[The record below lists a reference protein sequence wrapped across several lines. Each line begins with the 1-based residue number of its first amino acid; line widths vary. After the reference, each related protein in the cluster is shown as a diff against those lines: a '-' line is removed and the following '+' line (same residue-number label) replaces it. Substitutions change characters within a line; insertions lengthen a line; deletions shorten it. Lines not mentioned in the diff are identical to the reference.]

1 MKKDIRLKILLL
13 GLLACLS
20 VGVTSAA
27 SPEWLEK
34 MKQIR
39 LLESKRQ
46 DVVALFG
53 PAKPAGNALIDTWG
67 LVHGSLSA
75 IYASGE
81 CVAKTENGKTKLLG
95 WRVPK
100 DTVIEISFSLNKPV
114 SPKKLGIDLSRLR
127 GEQVRTKLAHSTLMM
142 KPPVHSTTQ
151 SMARSRKLAFIRGLS
166 WTTLTANRSPKDNAD
181 EISGAF

>member
-67 LVHGSLSA
+67 LVDGSLSA

-127 GEQVRTKLAHSTLMM
+127 GEQVRDQTGALY
-142 KPPVHSTTQ
+142 
-151 SMARSRKLAFIRGLS
+151 FDDE
-166 WTTLTANRSPKDNAD
+166 TA
-181 EISGAF
+181 GAFYYAVNGKITEVGFYPRTELDYLDCEPQSEGQR